1 MAGERARR
9 LSITKDNLAG
19 EDADHYCMHRNT
31 RQHKQTQSSMALMES
46 NTQLHLYLL
55 CHSDLSLS
63 LILSLMGA
71 EKLQL
76 IKDVN
81 GGGEWLLILH

>member
-1 MAGERARR
+1 MHAPKHTTTRA
-9 LSITKDNLAG
+9 
-19 EDADHYCMHRNT
+19 DAE
-31 RQHKQTQSSMALMES
+31 QHGTDGKQHSASP
-46 NTQLHLYLL
+46 LL
-55 CHSDLSLS
+55 CRSGLSLPLSPS

-81 GGGEWLLILH
+81 GGGE